1 MKKTFFKGIGF
12 GALTAALFT
21 LMVFIT
27 ISCCKDD
34 PIIPDIP
41 EMNIGDTYG
50 GGIVAFIYVEG
61 DPQYIPGEVHG
72 LICSEDDMSAPGRT
86 TFEWGTMGLETNALH
101 PINGQLNTDSIIY
114 YEEVSGTT
122 AWYAALVCDSY
133 SITVSGDT
141 YNDWYLP
148 SHSELSGMIENGVLP
163 AQYWSSTELIGYSR
177 HYAIVMPPAPREQ
190 MKKNKKY
197 PIRAVRAF

>member
-50 GGIVAFIYVEG
+50 GGIVAFIYVDG

-72 LICSEDDMSAPGRT
+72 LICSEEDLSAPGMS
-86 TFEWGTMGLETNALH
+86 TFIWGTMDLLTEAND
-101 PINGQLNTDSIIY
+101 PINGQANTDKIIAK
-114 YEEVSGTT
+114 EELEGSVS
-122 AWYAALVCDSY
+122 WYAAQICDGY
-133 SITVSGDT
+133 SVTVSGIT
-141 YNDWYLP
+141 YDDWYLP
-148 SHSELSGMIENGVLP
+148 SHSELSIMIANGVLP
-163 AQYWSSTELIGYSR
+163 GQYWSSNEIIGYSAR
-177 HYAIVMPPAPREQ
+177 AIVVPPAPEHLRDKDE
-190 MKKNKKY
+190 KY
-197 PIRAVRAF
+197 AVRAVRRF